1 MVKLEDTSEPRI
13 LRRIKVKLLP
23 PEQRERFDQLL
34 KQEHYLHSARLGGQ
48 SLRYVAE
55 LDGQWVAL
63 LAFSAPALNIKARE
77 KWIGWTP
84 HPPPRPLGPCGLRAR
99 VGGAPA

>member
-1 MVKLEDTSEPRI
+1 MAKPQNAPEPKI
-13 LRRIKVKLLP
+13 LRQIKVKLLP

-34 KQEHYLHSARLGGQ
+34 EEECYLQSARLGGQ

-55 LDGQWVAL
+55 VDRQWVAL

-77 KWIGWTP
+77 KRIGWTC
-84 HPPPRPLGPCGLRAR
+84 R
-99 VGGAPA
+99 